1 MKVQISLVLVEP
13 RFFSSDQG
21 PTSMDGLSLAS
32 AFLSSQPSSG
42 FAAPQS
48 STPGAF
54 PPHNLEKGTD
64 GGGWAVT
71 CRDRPQGRE

>member
-32 AFLSSQPSSG
+32 AFLSSQPSPR
-42 FAAPQS
+42 FAALES
-48 STPGAF
+48 STLGVF
-54 PPHNLEKGTD
+54 QPHNLGKGAD
-64 GGGWAVT
+64 GGG
-71 CRDRPQGRE
+71 